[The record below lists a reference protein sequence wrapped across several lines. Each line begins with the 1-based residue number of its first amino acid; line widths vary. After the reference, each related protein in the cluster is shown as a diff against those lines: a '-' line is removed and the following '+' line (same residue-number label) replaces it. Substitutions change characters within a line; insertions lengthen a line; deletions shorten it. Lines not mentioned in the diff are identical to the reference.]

1 MAMTERRSTLDA
13 RLAETIQ
20 EFEQHREAAW
30 NAAPNRDE
38 VWSELVEKLA
48 EQFVDKIDQLEALQ
62 SVRAELI
69 KVDQQMELN
78 FPDGLLSLFGSEEE
92 FVERVQIALARKY
105 ATDTEGMRE
114 RCLTLGQWALYDPPE
129 KKAVLNYLKRLSRC
143 YILGLD
149 SECVILCR
157 AVLENALK
165 HAYQSEAVLRP
176 ADDRGNYRLETDIDA
191 AKLFGWFDESDRR
204 AAHKVRIRGNRAVHN
219 DPYTTQEAQ
228 ETVKMTVDLV
238 QKLP

>member
-1 MAMTERRSTLDA
+1 MTERRSTLDA

-20 EFEQHREAAW
+20 EFEQHRAAAW
-30 NAAPNRDE
+30 NTATDRDE
-38 VWSELVEKLA
+38 AWSELVEKLA
-48 EQFVDKIDQLEALQ
+48 ELFVDKTDQLEALQ
-62 SVRAELI
+62 RVRAELI

-78 FPDGLLSLFGSEEE
+78 FPEGILAMFGSEEE
-92 FVERVQIALARKY
+92 FVERIQIALAKKY

-114 RCLTLGQWALYDPPE
+114 RCLTLGQWALDDPPE
-129 KKAVLNYLKRLSRC
+129 KKAVLSYLERLSRC

-165 HAYQSEAVLRP
+165 HAYQSEAVVRP
-176 ADDRGNYRLETDIDA
+176 ADDRGNYRLAKDIDA
-191 AKLFGWFDESDRR
+191 AKFFGWFDESDRG

-219 DPYTTQEAQ
+219 DPYTTQEVQ
-228 ETVKMTVDLV
+228 ETVKLTLDLV